1 MAAIFTNILSNKSNA
16 YRVMMNWTFAPGSP
30 SISSFTASN
39 ARTSVTLS
47 ASVTAPSSGTFT
59 VANIRG
65 RRTSQNTYKS
75 SGATIHVKIGSTEK
89 TVSSGIYFNTTNS
102 GAFWG
107 GLTNWNFD
115 SAAVSTSQTIDIWGT
130 GFSSVLNSYHYN
142 RSEANQ
148 SAQAT
153 LNLGTTQTTEYS
165 KDNSTWQSSATFSSL
180 TPNTTYT
187 MYMRTKSTSASGNA
201 SGYVYKSVSAKTTG
215 NAPTITAVGTPTV
228 ARTSVTFAKPTATYD
243 TNASYSSQSWCSTS
257 GGTYTSGNSATGLTP
272 NTNYTYYVKVTD
284 NQGRTSAAASV
295 AFKTTGNAPT
305 YNASAGS
312 ATRTSF
318 IVTPSSISYD
328 TNASFSSFKV
338 EWGTS
343 TSYGNSNTNTSS
355 AAAYTVSGLSAN
367 TLYYWRTTLTDN
379 QGRST
384 QKTGSITTTG
394 NAPTVTAST
403 TPARTSCTLAIGAS
417 YDTNASFSSGK
428 YEYGTSTS
436 YGTSVNISA
445 VGNQTINS
453 LSPNT
458 TYYYKVS
465 ITDTKSRTGTKTGS
479 FTTTC
484 NAPSSLTLTRTAATS
499 STISVSV
506 SATGDTNAPITKYIL
521 YYKHVTASSY
531 TSIDLGTNTTRQVTG
546 LNQDNNYYFYFTAQN
561 AAGTTTSSTST
572 LSTILDAP
580 TVSSVTFTNGTPTS
594 VTENVSATGYRT
606 PLEYLFS
613 SDNGT
618 TWKQHN
624 RNLFDIS
631 RWSDAGVTVVGGASA
646 TISGGNI
653 TFTAVNNDTVTN
665 TYHMTSSSPTDRQK
679 AVASI
684 YGFPVIAGQTY
695 GMGYNSNNANASTEM
710 YVFWYDAN
718 WNYLSHAAT
727 SAYSGTGRNTKSV
740 TAPANAVYASFRLDN
755 NTNGQTV
762 TFSNIY
768 FGIDTSATYVAYTN
782 DTAAYNWSGL
792 TPNTTYTFATKVWT
806 IARAYLS
813 TSRSATGSATYTTTA
828 NKPVLDTVTPAPY
841 REGCNISYTATYDG
855 GASFSSLAIQYGTTS
870 SYGSTSTSTSITGL
884 SPNTKYYYSMI
895 VTDTNNLTSDPVTG
909 DFTTTAYMPTVPSHT
924 LADVTAYTATMFTD
938 ASGDTNANITSRAT
952 YVMPVI
958 DKNVYDMPIKVLS
971 DGSRWARIFYHN
983 CKNGTVLFTTIDEC
997 KDTQTT
1003 DKYSR
1008 LGILD
1013 SGDTYKIG
1021 EKYEF
1026 MLEYPVDAPGEYN
1039 RWRQTNAPQNE
1050 YITRSS
1056 SGGQVTGYEAIHID
1070 WTGQYWGG
1078 LERNNEDTTVLGS
1091 TWLCGSVGHTNSF
1104 YAIGCA
1110 SNYGQAAI
1118 PSYGKW
1124 TKHCVELWIRIDS
1137 VNYNDDVKIFTN
1149 GTSGNIQINSLK
1161 ANTSYDFVTS
1171 ATNAVGTTYSS
1182 KLNQITTKDY
1192 EHIKVRKE
1200 LPSEYTQLSYIENT
1214 GEHYIDTEIY
1224 APDIREI
1231 DCRFNFTSMDTGTY
1245 NHIVFSGYKSG
1256 ETWYN
1261 FGLRKNSSEALQFS
1275 YGTINKSI
1283 LNSLVTAKDYD
1294 FSWNNNRRTVKID
1307 GIAYENFET
1316 AWHSSRPKDV
1326 NMYIFAAHTMNSGIE
1341 SIGSYAKAK
1350 LYYLNLY
1357 DINGNALRMYIPA
1370 KRNSDNAV
1378 GLYDFVSGNFYV
1390 GSGSDALTAGGAV
1403 AAKPKWI
1410 SGQLKLRN
1418 NDTWIN
1424 PSRHYIKSNG
1434 SWVKGIN
1441 DKREDLRSWSS
1452 NYMERFNIT
1461 YDDTVD
1467 LFKVACAGAS
1477 GWERLYIPVSTNP
1490 GSVYKVSFDYYNPNG
1505 YTPLSGYTGI
1515 TCQAI
1520 TAIDDYDGRD
1530 TKIGEVITS
1539 ATANQ
1544 NIQRTSFTFTAV
1556 DDLTYIS
1563 LNYGMASDGVT
1574 TTVWFGNF
1582 TIDKTED
1589 IYQEVEYIESSGT
1602 QYIDTEIIPDQNTGI
1617 DIDLTYVDGTDN
1629 TWLCLYGC
1637 RSYKSGSTTTGD
1649 NSTYYCLY
1657 ISDSNLKLS
1666 PNYAGFDPGDAG
1678 STVSLTRNQRYNLK
1692 NVQGQYYVDNTLQS
1706 SISTD
1711 NLLVQGYQSIY
1722 LFTNNNFGTLQFRGQ
1737 DFKLHNCKFY
1747 SGNTLIRDFVPV
1759 YRVRDNVIGLFD
1771 KVNKKFYTNK
1781 GTGAFTKG
1789 SNTSNK
1795 YIN

>member
-1 MAAIFTNILSNKSNA
+1 MAAIFTNVVSTNSANWKF
-16 YRVMMNWTFAPGSP
+16 MMNWQFFPGTP
-30 SISSFTASN
+30 TISSFTASN
-39 ARTSVTLS
+39 SRTSVTLS
-47 ASVTAPSSGTFT
+47 SSITAPSTGRFYI
-59 VANIRG
+59 VNARG
-65 RRTSQNTYKS
+65 RRTGSYNTYDA
-75 SGATIHVKIGSTEK
+75 GGSAVVNIQMGTLNK
-89 TVSSGIYFNTTNS
+89 KQTVHLYFNNTNS
-102 GAFWG
+102 GKLWDFLDESSTWKNYCNVNSVPVSSSQSFWMQ
-107 GLTNWNFD
+107 LPKM
-115 SAAVSTSQTIDIWGT
+115 STTASNYVFNKTE
-130 GFSSVLNSYHYN
+130 SST
-142 RSEANQ
+142 AM
-148 SAQAT
+148 T
-153 LNLGTTQTTEYS
+153 LNLGTTQSVQYS
-165 KDNSTWQSSATFSSL
+165 RDNSTWQDSATFSNLS
-180 TPNTTYT
+180 PNTTYT
-187 MYMRTKSTSASGNA
+187 FYARAKSTSASGDA
-201 SGYVYKSVSAKTTG
+201 SGYAYKSVTG
-215 NAPTITAVGTPTV
+215 
-228 ARTSVTFAKPTATYD
+228 
-243 TNASYSSQSWCSTS
+243 
-257 GGTYTSGNSATGLTP
+257 
-272 NTNYTYYVKVTD
+272 
-284 NQGRTSAAASV
+284 
-295 AFKTTGNAPT
+295 KTTGNAPT

-355 AAAYTVSGLSAN
+355 AAAYTVSSLAAN

-384 QKTGSITTTG
+384 QKTGSITTT
-394 NAPTVTAST
+394 
-403 TPARTSCTLAIGAS
+403 
-417 YDTNASFSSGK
+417 
-428 YEYGTSTS
+428 
-436 YGTSVNISA
+436 
-445 VGNQTINS
+445 
-453 LSPNT
+453 
-458 TYYYKVS
+458 
-465 ITDTKSRTGTKTGS
+465 
-479 FTTTC
+479 C
-484 NAPSSLTLTRTAATS
+484 NKPSSLTLTRTAATS

-521 YYKHVTASSY
+521 YYKDTSASSY
-531 TSIDLGTNTTRQVTG
+531 TSSDLGTGTTKQVTG
-546 LNQDNNYYFYFTAQN
+546 LLQDKNYQFYFTAQN
-561 AAGTTTSSTST
+561 AAGTTTSSTSI

-631 RWSDAGVTVVGGASA
+631 RWSAAGVTVAGGASA

-653 TFTAVNNDTVTN
+653 TFTAINSDTYTD
-665 TYHMTSSSPTDRQK
+665 TYHMTSSSPSDRNK
-679 AVASI
+679 AKAAI
-684 YGFPVIAGQTY
+684 YGAPVIAGQTY

-718 WNYLSHAAT
+718 WNYLSVT
-727 SAYSGTGRNTKSV
+727 STPAYSGTDRSTKSV

-768 FGIDTSATYVAYTN
+768 FGIDTSATYVAYVN
-782 DTAAYNWSGL
+782 DTATYDWSGL

-828 NKPVLDTVTPAPY
+828 NKPILDTVIPAPY

-884 SPNTKYYYSMI
+884 SPNTKYYYSMT

-909 DFTTTAYMPTVPSHT
+909 NFTTTAYMPTVPSHT
-924 LADVTAYTATMFTD
+924 LADVTAYTASMFTD
-938 ASGDTNANITSRAT
+938 ASGDTNANITGRAT

-958 DKNVYDMPIKVLS
+958 DKNVYDMPIKVLN

-983 CKNGTVLFTTIDEC
+983 CKNGTVLFTSIAEC
-997 KDTQTT
+997 KDIQTA

-1021 EKYEF
+1021 GKYEF
-1026 MLEYPVDAPGEYN
+1026 MLEYPVDAPGECN

-1091 TWLCGSVGHTNSF
+1091 TWLCGSVGHGNSF

-1137 VNYNDDVKIFTN
+1137 VNYNDIKIFTN
-1149 GTSGNIQINSLK
+1149 GSSGNIQINSLK
-1161 ANTSYDFVTS
+1161 ANTSYDFVNS

-1182 KLNQITTKDY
+1182 KLNKTTVKDY
-1192 EHIKVRKE
+1192 EHIKVKKE
-1200 LPSEYTQLSYIENT
+1200 LPSEYTQLSYIENI

-1231 DCRFNFTSMDTGTY
+1231 ECKFNFTSMDTGTY
-1245 NHIVFSGYKSG
+1245 NHIIFSGYKSG

-1261 FGLRKNSSEALQFS
+1261 FGLRKSNSEVLQFS

-1283 LNSLVTAKDYD
+1283 LSNPVTAKDYD

-1326 NMYIFAAHTMNSGIE
+1326 NMYIFAAHTMNSGVE

-1350 LYYLNLY
+1350 LYYMNLY
-1357 DINGNALRMYIPA
+1357 DINGTALRMYIPA

-1378 GLYDFVSGNFYV
+1378 GLYDFVSGNFYI
-1390 GSGSDALTAGGAV
+1390 GSGSDALIAGSVV
-1403 AAKPKWI
+1403 AAKSKWI

-1418 NDTWIN
+1418 NNTWIN
-1424 PSRHYIKSNG
+1424 PSRYYIKSNG

-1452 NYMERFNIT
+1452 NFMERFNIT

-1467 LFKVACAGAS
+1467 LFKVACAGA
-1477 GWERLYIPVSTNP
+1477 GDWERLYIPVSTNP

-1515 TCQAI
+1515 ACQAI

-1539 ATANQ
+1539 AIANQ

-1589 IYQEVEYIESSGT
+1589 VYQEVEYIESSGT
-1602 QYIDTEIIPDQNTGI
+1602 QYIDTEIIPDQNTSI
-1617 DIDLTYVDGTDN
+1617 NIDLAYINGTDN
-1629 TWLCLYGC
+1629 AWICLYGC
-1637 RSYKSGSTTTGD
+1637 RSYKFGSTTTGD

-1657 ISDSNLKLS
+1657 INDSSLKLS

-1678 STVSLTRNQRYNLK
+1678 STVSLIRNQRYNLK
-1692 NVQGQYYVDNTLQS
+1692 NVQGQYYVDSTLQS

-1722 LFTNNNFGTLQFRGQ
+1722 LFTNNHFGTPQFRGQ
-1737 DFKLHNCKFY
+1737 DFKLYNCKFY

>member
-1 MAAIFTNILSNKSNA
+1 MAVFTNILSNKSSS
-16 YRVMMNWTFAPGSP
+16 YRVCMNWTFTPGAPSV
-30 SISSFTASN
+30 SSFTASN

-47 ASVTAPSSGTFT
+47 ASVSAPSSGTFSI
-59 VANIRG
+59 VDIRG
-65 RRTSQNTYKS
+65 MRTGSNTYKAT
-75 SGATIHVKIGSTEK
+75 SGSAIAHIKIGTYEK
-89 TVSSGIYFNTTNS
+89 TQNTNIFFNSTAGGKVWAGVS
-102 GAFWG
+102 
-107 GLTNWNFD
+107 GLTVCT
-115 SAAVSTSQTIDIWGT
+115 AVPVSTAQTIDVWGT
-130 GFSSVLNSYHYN
+130 NFNSAINSYHYN
-142 RSEANQ
+142 RSESNQ

-153 LNLGTTQTTEYS
+153 LNLGTTQKTQYS
-165 KDNSTWQSSATFSSL
+165 KDNATWQDSNSFSSL

-187 MYMRTKSTSASGNA
+187 FYLRTIATSASGNTG
-201 SGYVYKSVSAKTTG
+201 SYTYKSVSAKTTG

-305 YNASAGS
+305 YSASAGS

-318 IVTPSSISYD
+318 VVTPSSISYD

-355 AAAYTVSGLSAN
+355 AAAYTVSNLAAN
-367 TLYYWRTTLTDN
+367 TTYYWRTTLTDN
-379 QGRST
+379 QSRST

-445 VGNQTINS
+445 VGNQTISS

-484 NAPSSLTLTRTAATS
+484 NKPSSLTLTRTAATS

-521 YYKHVTASSY
+521 YYKDSSASSY
-531 TSIDLGTNTTRQVTG
+531 TSSDLGTGTTKQITG
-546 LNQDNNYYFYFTAQN
+546 LLQDHNYQFYFTAQN
-561 AAGTTTSSTST
+561 AAGTTTSSTSI

-631 RWSDAGVTVVGGASA
+631 RWSAAGVTVTNGGTA
-646 TISGGNI
+646 TISGVNI
-653 TFTAVNNDTVTN
+653 TFTAINNDTVTS
-665 TYHMTSSSPTDRQK
+665 TYHMSGSPTDRQK
-679 AVASI
+679 ATASI

-710 YVFWYDAN
+710 YVFWYDAS
-718 WNYLSHAAT
+718 WNYLSHAST

-755 NTNGQTV
+755 NTNGQAV

-782 DTAAYNWSGL
+782 DTATYDWSGL

-813 TSRSATGSATYTTTA
+813 TSRSATGSATYTTIA

-884 SPNTKYYYSMI
+884 SPNTKYYYSMT

-909 DFTTTAYMPTVPSHT
+909 NFTTTAYMPTVPSHT
-924 LADVTAYTATMFTD
+924 LADVTAYTASMFTD
-938 ASGDTNANITSRAT
+938 ASGDTNANITGRAT

-958 DKNVYDMPIKVLS
+958 DKNVYDMPIKVLN

-983 CKNGTVLFTTIDEC
+983 CKNGTVLFTTLAEC

-1021 EKYEF
+1021 GKYEF

-1110 SNYGQAAI
+1110 SNYGKDAI

-1124 TKHCVELWIRIDS
+1124 TKHCVELWIRIDG
-1137 VNYNDDVKIFTN
+1137 VDYNDDVKIFTN

-1171 ATNAVGTTYSS
+1171 ATNAAGTTYSS
-1182 KLNQITTKDY
+1182 KLNQTTTKDY

-1231 DCRFNFTSMDTGTY
+1231 DCKFNFTSMDTGTY
-1245 NHIVFSGYKSG
+1245 NHIIFSGYKSG

-1283 LNSLVTAKDYD
+1283 LNNPITAKDYD

-1316 AWHSSRPKDV
+1316 AWHSSRPKNV
-1326 NMYIFAAHTMNSGIE
+1326 NMYIFAAHTINGETE

-1350 LYYLNLY
+1350 LYYMNLY
-1357 DINGNALRMYIPA
+1357 DINGTALRMYVPA

-1378 GLYDFVSGNFYV
+1378 GLYDFVSGNFYI
-1390 GSGSDALTAGGAV
+1390 GSGSDVLTAGSAV

-1418 NDTWIN
+1418 NDIWIN

-1490 GSVYKVSFDYYNPNG
+1490 DSVYKVSFDYYNPNG
-1505 YTPLSGYTGI
+1505 YTPLNGYTGI
-1515 TCQAI
+1515 ACQAI

-1589 IYQEVEYIESSGT
+1589 VYQEVEYIESDNTNT
-1602 QYIDTEIIPDQNTGI
+1602 QYINTKFKPNNNTRITIDYEIMSDYNYEKPFGTCGGASGTNKMFMSQINSTLLVNTFF
-1617 DIDLTYVDGTDN
+1617 
-1629 TWLCLYGC
+1629 YGGQQ
-1637 RSYKSGSTTTGD
+1637 KSFSTTVIGRHSVDWNKNIITYD
-1649 NSTYYCLY
+1649 NSSYTFN
-1657 ISDSNLKLS
+1657 SDDFQSE
-1666 PNYAGFDPGDAG
+1666 
-1678 STVSLTRNQRYNLK
+1678 YNMLLFAATDYT
-1692 NVQGQYYVDNTLQS
+1692 GEIT
-1706 SISTD
+1706 SIKS
-1711 NLLVQGYQSIY
+1711 
-1722 LFTNNNFGTLQFRGQ
+1722 
-1737 DFKLHNCKFY
+1737 HMKFY
-1747 SGNTLIRDFVPV
+1747 SCKIYNDGTLIRDFVPV